1 VNAKKHWT
9 DQAEN
14 FIGLAK
20 CFKAAASCHSE
31 LSQKADAASYH
42 KDLSDV
48 YQKASE
54 CCANLGAG
62 SVEYATGLPDVADE
76 SRTNADEQGP
86 RGKSER
92 DFLNLSGIAPDGV
105 RFVFTK
111 AASESA
117 PAKRVLIPRHGSPDI
132 TTASVPDE
140 FLDLVRLDT

>member
-1 VNAKKHWT
+1 MNAKKHWT
-9 DQAEN
+9 DTAEN
-14 FIGLAK
+14 YIGLAK

-62 SVEYATGLPDVADE
+62 SVEYANGLPTVDQE
-76 SRTNADEQGP
+76 TRTNESDEQGP

-92 DFLNLSGIAPDGV
+92 DFLRLDNIVPDKVHGA
-105 RFVFTK
+105 FLK
-111 AASESA
+111 SA
-117 PAKRVLIPRHGSPDI
+117 TVTMTAVPRHGSPDI
-132 TTASVPDE
+132 ATATVPDE
-140 FLDLVRLDT
+140 FMDLVRLDT

>member
-1 VNAKKHWT
+1 MNAKKHWT
-9 DQAEN
+9 DTAEN
-14 FIGLAK
+14 YIGLAK

-54 CCANLGAG
+54 CYANLGQG
-62 SVEYATGLPDVADE
+62 CIEYATGLPDVADE
-76 SRTNADEQGP
+76 SRTNADEKGP

-92 DFLNLSGIAPDGV
+92 DFLRLDNIVPDKVHGA
-105 RFVFTK
+105 FLK
-111 AASESA
+111 SA
-117 PAKRVLIPRHGSPDI
+117 TVTVTAVPRTGAPDI